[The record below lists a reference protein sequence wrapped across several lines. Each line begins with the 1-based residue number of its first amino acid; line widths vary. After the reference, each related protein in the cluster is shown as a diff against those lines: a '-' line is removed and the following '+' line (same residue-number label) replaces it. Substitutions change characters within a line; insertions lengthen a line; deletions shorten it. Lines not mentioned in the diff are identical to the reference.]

1 MRTVLNIVGVLLA
14 GLCSVLLF
22 QQVRLLTCRS
32 SACVRVL
39 FIGNSYTSSND
50 LPGMVRELARAGG
63 HQVATD
69 VSAPGGWRLL
79 DHVREA
85 PALRMLHTKE
95 WHYVVLQEQSQIP
108 SVAALRSEYMYPSAR
123 ILAQQIT
130 QSGATPLFFVT
141 WGHRSGWREHGLV
154 GYQAMQA
161 QVNRGYAEI
170 AREFGAPTAPVGA
183 AWQLVVR
190 QHPDIELWQPD
201 GSHPSPYGTYLA
213 ACVFYATI
221 FRESPEGL
229 RYTADLPLP
238 VAVMLQRA
246 AAAVVLGVPER

>member
-1 MRTVLNIVGVLLA
+1 MTFKRVGSVLLV

-22 QQVRLLTCRS
+22 QQVRLLTCSS

-50 LPGMVRELARAGG
+50 LPGMFRQLARAGG
-63 HQVATD
+63 HQVVTG
-69 VSAPGGWRLL
+69 VSAPGGWRFL
-79 DHVREA
+79 DHVRET
-85 PALRMLHTKE
+85 PMLPILHTTE
-95 WHYVVLQEQSQIP
+95 WQYVVLQEQSQIP

-130 QSGATPLFFVT
+130 QAGATPLFFVT

-154 GYQAMQA
+154 GYAAMQA
-161 QVNRGYAEI
+161 QLNRGYEEI
-170 AREFGAPTAPVGA
+170 AHELGTPTAPVGA
-183 AWQLVVR
+183 AWELVVH
-190 QHPDIELWQPD
+190 QHPAIELWQPD
-201 GSHPSPYGTYLA
+201 GSHPSRYGTYLA

-229 RYTADLPLP
+229 RYTADLPQS
-238 VAVMLQRA
+238 VAALLQRA
-246 AAAVVLGVPER
+246 AAAVVLGAPKS